1 MSDPLAVIDASLVLK
16 VLLPNP
22 DMPRCLAVLKNLQ
35 TAQLTAPAL
44 WAYEVTSALAKAVHF
59 NQLSAEESRAALS
72 QALELDVH
80 LIAPDEIQSSLALD
94 WSFRLKR
101 ASAYDSFYLAVAEA
115 FDAPLWTADQ
125 RLVNAFQ
132 NNKPAWLHWIG
143 EIG

>member
-80 LIAPDEIQSSLALD
+80 LIAPDEIQSNLALD